1 MSWTVRHQGSPR
13 QVEGLSLAQV
23 IEGLHDGQWDSTDE
37 VKGPTDQSWTTIE
50 GHPQLVDVV
59 HDLDPLEI
67 VHVEEQTHIDMNALI
82 DVCLVLLIFFILTT
96 SYQTLEKVLAMPKSK
111 MDDPG
116 AVKVVAQERVE
127 NYMILVK
134 ARKEGAN
141 SVIWVEGEKVPE
153 EQLKAVLS
161 REARKAKKQELLLD
175 ADGVDYGTVIKIIDA
190 AGGANIEQVHFLA
203 QPS

>member
-1 MSWTVRHQGSPR
+1 MNWTVRHQGSPR
-13 QVEGLSLAQV
+13 QVTGLTRAELVEGLQ
-23 IEGLHDGQWDSTDE
+23 DGQWDSTDE
-37 VKGPTDQSWTTIE
+37 VKGPTDTNWITIE
-50 GHPQLVDVV
+50 EHPQLADIV

-67 VHVEEQTHIDMNALI
+67 VHEEEPTHLDMNALI

-96 SYQTLEKVLAMPKSK
+96 SYQTLEKVLAMPQSK
-111 MDDPG
+111 QDDPS

-134 ARKEGAN
+134 ARKESGKP
-141 SVIWVEGEKVPE
+141 VVWVEGEKVPE
-153 EQLKAVLS
+153 EQLKTVLS

-175 ADGVDYGTVIKIIDA
+175 AAGVDYGTVIKIIDA

-203 QPS
+203 KPG

>member
-23 IEGLHDGQWDSTDE
+23 VEGLHDGQWDPTDE
-37 VKGPTDQSWTTIE
+37 VKGPTGESWVTIE
-50 GHPQLVDVV
+50 EHPQLVDVV

-67 VHVEEQTHIDMNALI
+67 VHVEEQTHLDMNALI

-96 SYQTLEKVLAMPKSK
+96 SYQTLERVLAMPKSK
-111 MDDPG
+111 TDDP
-116 AVKVVAQERVE
+116 AALKVVAQERVE

-134 ARKEGAN
+134 ARKEGGN
-141 SVIWVEGEKVPE
+141 PVIWVEGEKVPE
-153 EQLKAVLS
+153 GELKAALS

-203 QPS
+203 RPS